1 MDKGT
6 HGSPLSLFN
15 IGQSIPG
22 IGNVRDDVVIPT
34 SANSVGDT
42 VYYLVSNPFDPRVLV
57 NNLSGTPRMTGTEFG
72 FNYYALAHDYL
83 YRIIFDVFKYRNE
96 PSPGIMTA
104 IIDNIADIGRM
115 LGILMT
121 AYAMKQSRDPEMF
134 RRARILGLH
143 DSIPEMT
150 AALSLL
156 PLPKGVASLTTKYIG
171 LGDIANDPSVYQN
184 IGFLVNGNYDA
195 FITLAS
201 NLVSTNDRRLALNFM
216 RRMYP
221 ELGVIGDPG
230 PRSGSDML
238 ELFTNAHLKTGDG
251 TFCNWVSA
259 AGSGNEARLL
269 ASAGLFHAVE
279 EPGSSLFQR
288 VFTLTGWA
296 VPGTGYN
303 TGSRPYGTVQTWF
316 PSLCRWKFLSSTD
329 GVDGAIARATT
340 QAYTAGGLVETVQD
354 TDLIANIGH
363 EYNMMRSSGGTAA
376 QNILTWDPPTGIT
389 TSASNFTLEDT
400 RYRVSAGFQL
410 GALSYKL
417 DGNLMSGLYS
427 MLV

>member
-15 IGQSIPG
+15 IAQSIPG

-57 NNLSGTPRMTGTEFG
+57 NNLSGTPVYTGTEFG
-72 FNYYALAHDYL
+72 FDYYALAHDYL

-96 PSPGIMTA
+96 PSAGIMTA

-150 AALSLL
+150 ASLSLL
-156 PLPKGVASLTTKYIG
+156 PLPRAVTAMITKYIG
-171 LGDIANDPSVYQN
+171 LGDIANDPTVYQN

-195 FITLAS
+195 FVTLAA
-201 NLVSTNDRRLALNFM
+201 NLVSTNERRLALNFM

-230 PRSGSDML
+230 PRTGSEML
-238 ELFTNAHLKTGDG
+238 ELFTNAHLKGGDG
-251 TFCNWVSA
+251 TFANWVTVQ
-259 AGSGNEARLL
+259 GSGPEARMM
-269 ASAGLFHAVE
+269 ASAGLFHSVV
-279 EPGSSLFQR
+279 EPGSTLVQR
-288 VFTLTGWA
+288 VYTLTGWA

-303 TGSRPYGTVQTWF
+303 TTSRPFGTVRTWF

-329 GVDGAIARATT
+329 GIDAAITRATT
-340 QAYTAGGLVETVQD
+340 QAYTAAGLTETVSD
-354 TDLIANIGH
+354 VDLVANIGH
-363 EYNMMRSSGGTAA
+363 EYNMMRIGTTPAS
-376 QNILTWDPPTGIT
+376 NVLTWAPASGLE
-389 TSASNFTLEDT
+389 TSSSSFTLEDT
-400 RYRVSAGFQL
+400 RYRVSAGFSL
-410 GALSYKL
+410 GSISYAL
-417 DGNLMSGLYS
+417 DGNLMSGLYA